1 MGNQEKKSLLD
12 SVKTGLTKAQHEAAD
27 AAKKG
32 AKAIASGADAVKS
45 GAGKAKELIDAK
57 ARASLDKAY
66 AAKKPLAVKHLKK
79 LRAASADASPKKI
92 LEILAADLH
101 KIEQEKGSES
111 GDVID
116 AVALYVLTCIELYG
130 SKAAD
135 QAAKQKLIDATIIFS
150 SQATKNVAEYG
161 GLAVELVAGRFGTV
175 GKAVKKA
182 SAVGNKL
189 SKFAPLAKIVGVENI
204 GRKSATKIAETA
216 VAKALGTPPAKWPT
230 TATTGKTAP
239 KK

>member
-12 SVKTGLTKAQHEAAD
+12 SVKTGLNKAQTEAAEV
-27 AAKKG
+27 AKKG
-32 AKAIASGADAVKS
+32 AKAIASGAGAVKS
-45 GAGKAKELIDAK
+45 GAGKAKDLIDAK

-116 AVALYVLTCIELYG
+116 AVALYVLTCIEIYG
-130 SKAAD
+130 SKSAD
-135 QAAKQKLIDATIIFS
+135 EAAKQKLIDATIIFS

-175 GKAVKKA
+175 GKVVKKA

-216 VAKALGTPPAKWPT
+216 VSKALGTPPAKWPA
-230 TATTGKTAP
+230 ATTDRKTVA

>member
-1 MGNQEKKSLLD
+1 MGKQEKMSIMGG
-12 SVKTGLTKAQHEAAD
+12 VKAGINKAQAEAAEV
-27 AAKKG
+27 AKKS
-32 AKAIASGADAVKS
+32 AKAIVTGADAVKA
-45 GAGKAKELIDAK
+45 GAGKAKDLIDAK

-92 LEILAADLH
+92 LEVLAADLH
-101 KIEQEKGSES
+101 KVEKEKGSES

-116 AVALYVLTCIELYG
+116 AVALYVLTCIEVYG
-130 SKAAD
+130 PKSVDKT
-135 QAAKQKLIDATIIFS
+135 AKQKLVDATIIFS
-150 SQATKNVAEYG
+150 SQATKSVAEYG

-175 GKAVKKA
+175 GKVVKKA
-182 SAVGNKL
+182 TAVGNKL

-216 VAKALGTPPAKWPT
+216 VIKALGAPPAKWP
-230 TATTGKTAP
+230 AASSASKP
-239 KK
+239 KAKN